1 MAITITKKAQEYLI
15 KKQRY
20 NIIIALDEI
29 LCWGGRKRKAITIL
43 AKKNF
48 SNRNNFT
55 EYRIGEF
62 KIFIAPNLILDK
74 NNVTIDIN
82 KFLFISQLTQTGVSY

>member
-29 LCWGGRKRKAITIL
+29 LC
-43 AKKNF
+43 
-48 SNRNNFT
+48 
-55 EYRIGEF
+55 
-62 KIFIAPNLILDK
+62 
-74 NNVTIDIN
+74 
-82 KFLFISQLTQTGVSY
+82 